1 MSLKSSISSNL
12 YKAIQCCS
20 LHREMGSLHFC
31 SIYNGNKE
39 IVSLKPN
46 YVTGR
51 PLNCHAEQ
59 HALMSLLSLYGC
71 NDLLSMFNF
80 TTLLTEKKMSRFLW
94 GFKEKKS
101 S

>member
-1 MSLKSSISSNL
+1 MSLKSSINL
-12 YKAIQCCS
+12 NLHKAIECCS

-31 SIYNGNKE
+31 SIYSGNKE

-59 HALMSLLSLYGC
+59 HALMSLLILYGYH
-71 NDLLSMFNF
+71 DLLSIFNF

-94 GFKEKKS
+94 GFKEKNTT
-101 S
+101 